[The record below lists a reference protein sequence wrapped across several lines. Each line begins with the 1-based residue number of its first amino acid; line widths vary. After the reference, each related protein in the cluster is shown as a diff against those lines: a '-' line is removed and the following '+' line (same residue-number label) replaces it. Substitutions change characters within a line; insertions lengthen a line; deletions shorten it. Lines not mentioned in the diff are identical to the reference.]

1 MTDLLLLWVSESRA
15 GAEGQDDYDVIGA
28 DGLVIGRIFEAS
40 TSPLG
45 TPWMWSL
52 AYRQHED
59 RTPTHGDEPTRDAA
73 MQAFAKSWLHGM

>member
-1 MTDLLLLWVSESRA
+1 VTDLLLRRVSRA
-15 GAEGQDDYDVIGA
+15 AL
-28 DGLVIGRIFEAS
+28 GLKGRTIMRSSVRMDVIGRIFEAS

-59 RTPTHGDEPTRDAA
+59 RRPTHGDEPTRDEA